1 MLIRELTIDDFKH
14 LLREAAGEDETADL
28 DGDILDVAFDELGYD
43 SLALLEV
50 AALVQRR
57 FAVVLGED
65 EVTGLGT
72 PRAFVGLVNR
82 TLGQAA

>member
-1 MLIRELTIDDFKH
+1 MQVRELTVDDFKH
-14 LLREAAGEDETADL
+14 MLREAAGEDETADL

-50 AALVQRR
+50 AALAQRR
-57 FAVVLGED
+57 FGVVLAED
-65 EVTGLGT
+65 EVAGVGT

-82 TLGQAA
+82 TLGPAT

>member
-1 MLIRELTIDDFKH
+1 MLVRELTIDDFKH
-14 LLREAAGEDETADL
+14 MLREAAGEDESADL
-28 DGDILDVAFDELGYD
+28 DGDILDIAFDELGYD

-57 FAVVLGED
+57 FAVLLAED
-65 EVTGLGT
+65 AVTGIGT
-72 PRAFVGLVNR
+72 PREFVGLVNR